1 MSRDKMDTALIID
14 LQNGSEESFKKIC
27 YAYHKRLYFYFLKD
41 NGSAS
46 LSQDLVQETF
56 IKLWRFRKT
65 LKTDLSVSIQIFRIA
80 RTVAIDLLRRDARN
94 RVDYVPTSQ
103 IIELSDSVYE
113 PEPEVSPTIV
123 KIRSSLS
130 ILPPVRRKVIE
141 QKLEGFSNPEIASNL
156 SISPKTVANHLNKAF
171 HQLKKHLELPLVLIV
186 LLLLLD

>member
-1 MSRDKMDTALIID
+1 M
-14 LQNGSEESFKKIC
+14 
-27 YAYHKRLYFYFLKD
+27 
-41 NGSAS
+41 
-46 LSQDLVQETF
+46 
-56 IKLWRFRKT
+56 
-65 LKTDLSVSIQIFRIA
+65 
-80 RTVAIDLLRRDARN
+80 
-94 RVDYVPTSQ
+94 DYVPTAQ

-171 HQLKKHLELPLVLIV
+171 HQLKKHLELPLFLIV